1 MIPRKI
7 SVIGILLVIFSL
19 TMITVSAEPA
29 ASRDLPEVCIQP
41 GSQFTVQ
48 ISASNYGSAGQVTE
62 TLCTGWNYVSS
73 SLDTEQ
79 VVVSG
84 NVVTFY
90 LLGETSFTYTVQA
103 PSTLDASC
111 GISGTIKDFDQNVE
125 SVGGESQV
133 SVCSDQNG
141 PSASRDLPEVCIQPG
156 GQFTVQIS
164 ASNYGSAGQVT
175 ETLCTGWNYVSSS
188 LDTEQV
194 VVSGNVVTFY
204 LLGETSFT
212 YTVQAPSTSG
222 ASCSISGTIKD
233 FDQNVGSVGGESQV
247 SVCSDQGTGPAS
259 RDLPDCVLLDSQFTV
274 QISASNY
281 GSAGQVTETLCDGWN
296 YVSSS
301 LDTEQVVVSGNVVTF
316 YLLGETSFTYTVQA
330 PSTPSEC
337 CDISG
342 TITDFDQNVE
352 TIGGESQVCVCD
364 EDSPRPKITDP
375 ADDATV
381 SGIITIVEEDLSG
394 QDDIVY
400 NLFEYRPVSGTTWT
414 EIGNDTNGSDGWWVL
429 WNTKAVA
436 NGSYYI
442 RATMG
447 DNESLTGSDQ
457 ISVTVDNP
465 PQYGISL
472 ESGWN
477 FISVPYELDNSSV
490 DYVLADINYSVL
502 AYYNALN
509 KVCDDVLDLE
519 PLKGYWICN
528 PEEGTQ
534 VILGELLVPKATPP
548 VPATLTVYEGW
559 NAIGY
564 TDSVDILPA
573 EVALS
578 SIDES
583 YETIKGPFDPVTGS
597 YEQVGWNGQT
607 GIISGKHVGTDVFE
621 MGSYEAFWVFVTQ
634 KDMLSA
640 V

>member
-1 MIPRKI
+1 
-7 SVIGILLVIFSL
+7 
-19 TMITVSAEPA
+19 MITVSAEPA
-29 ASRDLPEVCIQP
+29 ASRDLPDVCIQP

-90 LLGETSFTYTVQA
+90 LLGETSFTYTVQ
-103 PSTLDASC
+103 T
-111 GISGTIKDFDQNVE
+111 
-125 SVGGESQV
+125 
-133 SVCSDQNG
+133 
-141 PSASRDLPEVCIQPG
+141 
-156 GQFTVQIS
+156 
-164 ASNYGSAGQVT
+164 
-175 ETLCTGWNYVSSS
+175 
-188 LDTEQV
+188 
-194 VVSGNVVTFY
+194 
-204 LLGETSFT
+204 
-212 YTVQAPSTSG
+212 
-222 ASCSISGTIKD
+222 
-233 FDQNVGSVGGESQV
+233 
-247 SVCSDQGTGPAS
+247 
-259 RDLPDCVLLDSQFTV
+259 
-274 QISASNY
+274 
-281 GSAGQVTETLCDGWN
+281 
-296 YVSSS
+296 
-301 LDTEQVVVSGNVVTF
+301 
-316 YLLGETSFTYTVQA
+316 

-414 EIGNDTNGSDGWWVL
+414 EIGNDTDGSDGWWVL

-465 PQYGISL
+465 PLCGIYL

-477 FISVPYELDNSSV
+477 FISVPCVLDNDTVEHVLDGV
-490 DYVLADINYSVL
+490 DYEAIIEYDPCDQTWYIPSYIVPLT
-502 AYYNALN
+502 AYGI
-509 KVCDDVLDLE
+509 KVNDE
-519 PLKGYWICN
+519 N
-528 PEEGTQ
+528 Q
-534 VILGELLVPKATPP
+534 VIENIECKIEFDLPNSIQMCEGWNPVGLTGLVPKTAEFTFILGDIDDYYRKVWGPYKDGGYTQHGYNQNVVGDIPDDELVPP
-548 VPATLTVYEGW
+548 DVYTDDYIMEPYEGHW
-559 NAIGY
+559 IYMTSDA
-564 TDSVDILPA
+564 V
-573 EVALS
+573 
-578 SIDES
+578 
-583 YETIKGPFDPVTGS
+583 
-597 YEQVGWNGQT
+597 
-607 GIISGKHVGTDVFE
+607 
-621 MGSYEAFWVFVTQ
+621 
-634 KDMLSA
+634 LSA
-640 V
+640 IA